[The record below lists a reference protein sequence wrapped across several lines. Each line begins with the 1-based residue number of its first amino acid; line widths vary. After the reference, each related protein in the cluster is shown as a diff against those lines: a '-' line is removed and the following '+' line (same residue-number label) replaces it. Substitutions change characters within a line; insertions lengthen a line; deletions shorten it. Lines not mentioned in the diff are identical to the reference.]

1 MRTSDHY
8 CPDGRSPQ
16 VTKLALP
23 EWRLVRRMISR
34 EWGTPRRL
42 SPAFLADERSNLRRF
57 REDTRQRHA
66 IHAKRHPQER
76 LSTRLAVGSQVVAA
90 HPKSKEMERGTIL
103 TADTAYYWVQFDDSE
118 LGVQLVPDTQV
129 MSAHFKGLYA
139 DAPHAPASATE
150 EPVLDEVAA
159 EAVAFLLQLVGDKHS
174 LVEQLRQL
182 PVGAAESS
190 SAAVRADYEQV
201 TARLRECNAKLR
213 PLLQK
218 VKAFAALGSTA
229 RKHGLR
235 FGARA
240 GGPRATTPPDSALPN
255 GTGMMWRGG
264 ALGLGQTLSSYH
276 AVATDYVRRVKHE
289 CGIRS
294 IVSPDQQPMREGS
307 AAAEET
313 IVGASPTADAAP
325 LVSALAEAAAAELHV
340 AIDDSSTAAD
350 GARPAAAEGAAG
362 SGASTLGVG
371 VTPDPDGNLGVT
383 RRGEQLISSC
393 IALMLLLQQNGG
405 SDPAAVRPGDMA
417 VALDLAT
424 VAIKPEIEE
433 NMPTYRDIEAVVGQ
447 LKASLL

>member
-1 MRTSDHY
+1 MQRRAGT
-8 CPDGRSPQ
+8 Q

-34 EWGTPRRL
+34 EWGPPRRL
-42 SPAFLADERSNLRRF
+42 SPAFLADERNTLRRY
-57 REDTRQRHA
+57 RDETRQRHA
-66 IHAKRHPQER
+66 AHAKRHPQER
-76 LSTRLAVGSQVVAA
+76 LETRLAVGSQVVAA

-103 TADTAYYWVQFDDSE
+103 TADTSYYWVQFDDSE
-118 LGVQLVPDTQV
+118 LGVQLVQDTQV
-129 MSAHFKGLYA
+129 MSAQFKGLWA
-139 DAPHAPASATE
+139 DAPQASADATE

-159 EAVAFLLQLVGDKHS
+159 EAVAFLLQLIGDKHAI
-174 LVEQLRQL
+174 VEQLRQL
-182 PVGAAESS
+182 PAGAAESR

-201 TARLRECNAKLR
+201 TTRLLECNAKLR
-213 PLLQK
+213 PLLHK
-218 VKAFAALGSTA
+218 VKAFAAQGATA
-229 RKHGLR
+229 RKHGA
-235 FGARA
+235 FGSRPSGSRA
-240 GGPRATTPPDSALPN
+240 PATAGAAPAN

-264 ALGLGQTLSSYH
+264 ALSLGQTLSSYH

-294 IVSPDQQPMREGS
+294 IVSPGQPPVREREEARAGESS
-307 AAAEET
+307 A
-313 IVGASPTADAAP
+313 ADAAP

-340 AIDDSSTAAD
+340 AFGD
-350 GARPAAAEGAAG
+350 GSAPSAAG
-362 SGASTLGVG
+362 AHAESLAGVLPIGVG
-371 VTPDPDGNLGVT
+371 VMPDRDSDGTRGVT

-405 SDPAAVRPGDMA
+405 GEPAAVRPSDMA

-424 VAIKPEIEE
+424 VAIKPEVEE